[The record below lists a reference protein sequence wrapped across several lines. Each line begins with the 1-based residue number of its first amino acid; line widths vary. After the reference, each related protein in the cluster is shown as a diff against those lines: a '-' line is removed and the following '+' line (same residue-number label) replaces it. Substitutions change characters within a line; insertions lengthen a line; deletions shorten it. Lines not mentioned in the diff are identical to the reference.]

1 MAEKQSELGKQIN
14 EVRQAIKKQSISDK
28 VGEVEAAKLFKPITS
43 GLRELTAP
51 KAPLRRIAKKK
62 RPVPDYGLE
71 IGDDEEVLDYGL
83 EDLFGDEVLPQDEK
97 QIVPKPP
104 TYKDVLDEVATG
116 EKKIYI
122 DPEYVYEDPPPAY
135 EDEEVPDYAILEEDR
150 LNEVLDNVNIPNYND
165 VEKRLTEPEM
175 NDKRR
180 KSYLNK
186 IIGDASYERN
196 RLNGFKMDV
205 LKKSKQGIFSES
217 EKQYRLKVIN
227 DTRNVL
233 TDYINNNKQKLESI
247 KGSGLK
253 RRKRGKKG
261 GRIMFFN
268 DPTEMMKKLEL
279 IIGSILA
286 GNNSVDLRNTGVGIL
301 DILLKK
307 SFINRPQ
314 YNKLYKNYFNTK

>member
-1 MAEKQSELGKQIN
+1 MAEKRSELGKQSN
-14 EVRQAIKKQSISDK
+14 EVRQAIKKQSISDQ

-51 KAPLRRIAKKK
+51 KAPLRRIAEKKG
-62 RPVPDYGLE
+62 PVPDYG
-71 IGDDEEVLDYGL
+71 IGAEDDDEVPDYGL
-83 EDLFGDEVLPQDEK
+83 EDLFGQQIPPQDEK

-104 TYKDVLDEVATG
+104 AYNDVLDEIASD
-116 EKKIYI
+116 EKNIYI
-122 DPEYVYEDPPPAY
+122 NPDYYKYDLPVPTLEEEDLPPAY
-135 EDEEVPDYAILEEDR
+135 VEEGIDYAILEEDQI
-150 LNEVLDNVNIPNYND
+150 NEVLDNLNLPNYD
-165 VEKRLTEPEM
+165 DIELRMTEEEM
-175 NDKRR
+175 NDTK
-180 KSYLNK
+180 
-186 IIGDASYERN
+186 N
-196 RLNGFKMDV
+196 RLNGYKMDV
-205 LKKSKQGIFSES
+205 TKKIKKASITEADV
-217 EKQYRLKVIN
+217 QYRKKIIS
-227 DTRNVL
+227 DTEKVL

-261 GRIMFFN
+261 GQIMFFN
-268 DPTEMMKKLEL
+268 DPIEMMKKLEL

-314 YNKLYKNYFNTK
+314 YNKLYKNYFSTK